1 MNETL
6 RSEFLQMKEYDLRVR
21 HELLDAGK
29 LAVFTAYR
37 ERSHEEAI
45 YRATRTGFRCRG
57 FTSFTSACAAAPDC

>member
-6 RSEFLQMKEYDLRVR
+6 RFEFLQMKEYDLRVR

-37 ERSHEEAI
+37 ERE
-45 YRATRTGFRCRG
+45 
-57 FTSFTSACAAAPDC
+57 P